1 MSATRNDSTAPA
13 SDVRTAA
20 VPSSAGVDFGLDG
33 AETCVRMIS
42 PNGAFE
48 PNAAAEEY
56 LPYLDRLT
64 EADHRRFYRDMVVVR
79 RFDTEAANLQ
89 RQGQL
94 ALWVPSHGQEA
105 AQVGSA
111 YATRPQDHV
120 FPSYREHVVGMI
132 RGLDVVDILRML
144 RGVTLG
150 GWVPEE
156 HGNFH
161 LYTLVLAAQTLHSTG
176 YAMGMQLDGST
187 ATGNPETDQ
196 AVIVYYGD
204 GASSQGDANEALVFA
219 ASYQTPQVFFLQNNH
234 WAISVPV
241 ARQSRTP
248 LYLRAGGFGM
258 PGTQVDGND
267 VLASFAVTA
276 KSMDDARAGL
286 GPSLIEALTYRV
298 GAHTTADD
306 PTKYRDPDEL
316 AYWVARDP
324 IVRFRTYLQS
334 RGIEQQFLDSVDE
347 EAADFAADTRR
358 RALEVNGPEQS
369 VIFDNV
375 YAEPHP
381 LVAEQKAWLERYEAS
396 FDEGKN

>member
-1 MSATRNDSTAPA
+1 VPTVSFLTAEGEFL
-13 SDVRTAA
+13 
-20 VPSSAGVDFGLDG
+20 PSES
-33 AETCVRMIS
+33 
-42 PNGAFE
+42 
-48 PNAAAEEY
+48 AEEFV
-56 LPYLDRLT
+56 PYLDRLS
-64 EADHRRFYRDMVVVR
+64 EDDYRRFYRDMAVMR

-111 YATRPQDHV
+111 YAARPQDHI

-132 RGLDVVDILRML
+132 RGLDVVDILRLL
-144 RGVTLG
+144 RGATMG
-150 GWVPEE
+150 GWKPEE

-161 LYTLVLAAQTLHSTG
+161 LYTLVLAAQTLHATG
-176 YAMGMQLDGST
+176 YAMGMQFDGQT
-187 ATGNPETDQ
+187 ATGNPDTDE
-196 AVIVYYGD
+196 AVIVYFGD

-241 ARQSRTP
+241 SRQSRTP
-248 LYLRAGGFGM
+248 LYQRASGFGI
-258 PGTQVDGND
+258 PGTQIDGND

-276 KSMDDARAGL
+276 KSLDDARAGR
-286 GPSLIEALTYRV
+286 GPALIEALTYRI

-306 PTKYRDPDEL
+306 PTKYRDAEDL

-324 IVRFRTYLQS
+324 IIRFRRYLTDL
-334 RGIEQQFLDSVDE
+334 GVGGDFFTSVDE
-347 EAADFAADTRR
+347 EAADFASDVRR
-358 RALEVNGPEQS
+358 RALEIRGPGRS

-381 LVAEQKAWLERYEAS
+381 LIEEQKAWLDRYEAS
-396 FDEGKN
+396 FEGEEA

>member
-1 MSATRNDSTAPA
+1 MPATRNEAIVPEVAPPSPSVTATRTSVAPSA
-13 SDVRTAA
+13 DGPTVRLLS
-20 VPSSAGVDFGLDG
+20 PS
-33 AETCVRMIS
+33 
-42 PNGAFE
+42 GAFA
-48 PNAAAEEY
+48 PSAAAEEY

-79 RFDTEAANLQ
+79 TFDIEAANLQ

-150 GWVPEE
+150 GWKPEE

-176 YAMGMQLDGST
+176 YAMGMTLDGST
-187 ATGNPETDQ
+187 GTGNPETDQ

-219 ASYQTPQVFFLQNNH
+219 SSYQTPQVFFMQNNH

-241 ARQSRTP
+241 SRQSRSP
-248 LYLRAGGFGM
+248 LYLRASGFGM
-258 PGTQVDGND
+258 PGVQVDGND

-276 KSMDDARAGL
+276 KAMDDARAGH

-306 PTKYRDPDEL
+306 PTKYRDPAEL

-324 IVRFRTYLQS
+324 IERFRAYLKG
-334 RGIEQQFLDSVDE
+334 RGVEQEFLDSVDE
-347 EAADFAADTRR
+347 EAKDFASDTRR
-358 RALEVNGPEQS
+358 RALEIVGPDTS

-381 LVAEQKAWLERYEAS
+381 LVAEQKAWLGRYEAS
-396 FDEGKN
+396 FEGGQK